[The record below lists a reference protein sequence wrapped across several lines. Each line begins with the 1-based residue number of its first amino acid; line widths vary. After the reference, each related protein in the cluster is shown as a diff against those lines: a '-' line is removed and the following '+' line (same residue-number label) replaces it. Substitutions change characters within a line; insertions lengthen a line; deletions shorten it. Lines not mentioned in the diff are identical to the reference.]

1 MGLWPR
7 KGAIVAGADADLV
20 VVDPE
25 APGTIREADVLSKCG
40 WTAWDGRA
48 VQGLPT
54 LTFVRGRLVYRDG
67 EIVGEPGWGRLATRT
82 ESAVSPAG

>member
-7 KGAIVAGADADLV
+7 KGGILAGADADVV

-25 APGTIREADVLSKCG
+25 ARGTIRGADVLSKCG

-48 VQGLPT
+48 VQGLPR
-54 LTFVRGRLVYRDG
+54 LTYVRGRLVHRDG
-67 EIVGEPGWGRLATRT
+67 EVIGEPGWGRL
-82 ESAVSPAG
+82 VSFAG